1 MGRPYEEGDHGIGN
15 GGVEGARGIIRFI
28 FRPRVDFLC
37 WDIHLFLSETVSFS
51 PRDLPPT
58 GSARSFFV
66 VSVAFFCP
74 RSRSLG
80 ITPSIV
86 RSYSFL
92 LRFVRR
98 ARRGQVR
105 AT

>member
-1 MGRPYEEGDHGIGN
+1 MESAMVARRGHGESF
-15 GGVEGARGIIRFI
+15 VSFSDRDM
-28 FRPRVDFLC
+28 DFLC

-66 VSVAFFCP
+66 VPVAFFCP

-80 ITPSIV
+80 ITPSTV
-86 RSYSFL
+86 PSYSFFL
-92 LRFVRR
+92 CFVRR
-98 ARRGQVR
+98 ARRDQVR